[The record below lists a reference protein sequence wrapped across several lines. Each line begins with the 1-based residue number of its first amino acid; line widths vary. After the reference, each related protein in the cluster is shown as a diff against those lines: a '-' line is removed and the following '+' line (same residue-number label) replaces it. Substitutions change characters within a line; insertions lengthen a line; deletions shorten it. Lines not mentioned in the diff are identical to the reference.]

1 MAGLWLPVAETP
13 FFSQQKRYVQGLT
26 LFINVLF
33 PRDENQARNN
43 PIIDGENTE
52 AMMNPWFWFLTS
64 LLKNYMPSLYPILQ
78 TIKFIHRFYFILHIE
93 LPVNFGQM
101 LFYRFSLNAQLQSD
115 FFV

>member
-1 MAGLWLPVAETP
+1 LPVAETP

-52 AMMNPWFWFLTS
+52 AMMNPWF
-64 LLKNYMPSLYPILQ
+64 
-78 TIKFIHRFYFILHIE
+78 
-93 LPVNFGQM
+93 
-101 LFYRFSLNAQLQSD
+101 
-115 FFV
+115 